1 MTDRPN
7 NQDASAAGSMHP
19 SEDELSAYINGDI
32 TDLDELQR
40 LEAHLETC
48 ARCREALSELR
59 TVVWLLNRTESP
71 IPSRSFRL
79 DPSLVVAPATLVE
92 PWIVRIQPALRR
104 LTAIAAVLLV
114 FLVVA
119 DVLVH
124 QNGGETA
131 TRSDGATT
139 ETSAASAALAPAAT
153 AASSQAGTTSAG
165 DNAQPAAATAASA
178 FSSAAGSVTKSAPGT
193 PVATAAV
200 GAISQPQPTLP
211 PPSNPAPSAR
221 PSYWRLLELAVGVVV
236 IWLLFLTVALPR
248 LVRQRES
255 LRSTAIKRE

>member
-1 MTDRPN
+1 
-7 NQDASAAGSMHP
+7 MHP
-19 SEDELSAYINGDI
+19 SEEELSAYINGDI

-48 ARCREALSELR
+48 ARCRETLSELR
-59 TVVWLLNRTESP
+59 ALVWLLRRTESP
-71 IPSRSFRL
+71 VPSRSFRL
-79 DPSLVVAPATLVE
+79 DPSVVGAQVAPVE

-124 QNGGETA
+124 QNGRESA
-131 TRSDGATT
+131 TQSVGATT

-165 DNAQPAAATAASA
+165 SNAQPAAATSASA
-178 FSSAAGSVTKSAPGT
+178 FASSADSATKSAAGT

-211 PPSNPAPSAR
+211 PPSSPAPTTR

-255 LRSTAIKRE
+255 LRSADSKRE